1 MRTIK
6 DDESDIP
13 ITPDLFEIRG
23 FFLEV
28 LNARIPV
35 YTETTLMR
43 PPTLTVYLAFSI
55 SPRLGRLHRSHSSAI
70 FCMYAHVYAVYKCIR
85 R

>member
-6 DDESDIP
+6 DDQPDIP

-35 YTETTLMR
+35 YTLTTPR
-43 PPTLTVYLAFSI
+43 QPPILTIYLAIYYQSET
-55 SPRLGRLHRSHSSAI
+55 
-70 FCMYAHVYAVYKCIR
+70 
-85 R
+85 

>member
-43 PPTLTVYLAFSI
+43 PPILTIYLPFYYQSEARQAPPVAQFCHFLYVY
-55 SPRLGRLHRSHSSAI
+55 
-70 FCMYAHVYAVYKCIR
+70 VCIR
-85 R
+85 RI